1 MLNRGLTCIFNFLST
16 EILTIKSSDQ
26 VYHRQMLKYT
36 LILYCSFCLSF
47 GDKNRVTSLLYQVL
61 IKPIGKVSL
70 LFCFVLFCFFF
81 LGGGGGGCKAKI
93 LEG

>member
-26 VYHRQMLKYT
+26 VYNRKMLKYT

-61 IKPIGKVSL
+61 IKPIGKLS
-70 LFCFVLFCFFF
+70 LFCFVLFCFVFF
-81 LGGGGGGCKAKI
+81 GGGRGRGV
-93 LEG
+93 LLS

>member
-1 MLNRGLTCIFNFLST
+1 MLNRGLTFIFNFLST

-26 VYHRQMLKYT
+26 VYNRQMLKYT

-61 IKPIGKVSL
+61 IKPIGKLSL
-70 LFCFVLFCFFF
+70 LFCFVLFFF
-81 LGGGGGGCKAKI
+81 LGGGGGFVFFI
-93 LEG
+93 F